1 MERIGASS
9 VQAELYGFLRYYNK
23 FLLFTD
29 LHALYRAPGR
39 EVLCASHGL
48 ESPDPQVV
56 GFALRQA
63 SDHF

>member
-1 MERIGASS
+1 MERIGASF
-9 VQAELYGFLRYYNK
+9 VQAELYGFLRYNI

-29 LHALYRAPGR
+29 LHALYCAPGR

-56 GFALRQA
+56 GLALRQA